1 MKLITTITPRRDGV
15 VRVKLPSGGD
25 VVFTKDAEGQLAADV
40 EQDSDVAHLLALP
53 EGNFEPADTADFAR
67 AEILVESVIGGDAD
81 DDGAD
86 DEDGDD
92 DTPGADDELPNGGLP
107 VEANTAPAPAATGK
121 AAKAAKAAAKG

>member
-25 VVFTKDAEGQLAADV
+25 VVFTKDSEGQLAADV
-40 EQDSDVAHLLALP
+40 EQDSDLAHLLALP

-67 AEILVESVIGGDAD
+67 AESLVESAIGGAD
-81 DDGAD
+81 DDDAPGD
-86 DEDGDD
+86 DDDD

-121 AAKAAKAAAKG
+121 AAKAAKAASKG